1 MGDAIPRK
9 LLPDSRK
16 AAHAGW
22 IGGGQ
27 TATTPDMNDAMDH
40 LRGLLARQWHATGRD
55 APLDGLF
62 LSYAEQ
68 PSGILRSI
76 YRTSFCVVL
85 QGSKISLLGE
95 QVWRYTEGQY
105 LIASMDLPV
114 TAQIVGASPKRPYM
128 AFSLA
133 IDPAMVAELAI
144 DLGDEPVL
152 MERGPLV
159 VGQMERPLLDSLI
172 RLFELLDAPRD
183 LPVLA
188 PLIRRE
194 IVWRLLTGPQGG
206 TLRQIGVAGG
216 AVARIAR
223 VLRWITDHY
232 ADPIRIEDLASM
244 AAMSAASL
252 HRHFKAATTLSPI
265 QFQKQVRLQAARRL
279 LLSEGNEA
287 ASTGFA
293 VGYESASQFNR
304 DYRRLFGQ
312 PPGRD
317 ASTLRRDMTADI
329 EA

>member
-1 MGDAIPRK
+1 M
-9 LLPDSRK
+9 
-16 AAHAGW
+16 
-22 IGGGQ
+22 Q
-27 TATTPDMNDAMDH
+27 DAMEH
-40 LRGLLARQWHATGRD
+40 LRHLLARQWHTAGRET
-55 APLDGLF
+55 PLDGL
-62 LSYAEQ
+62 LLAVADG

-95 QVWRYTEGQY
+95 RSWRYTEGQY

-114 TAQIVGASPKRPYM
+114 TAQIIEASPDRPYM

-144 DLGDEPVL
+144 ELGKTPDPA
-152 MERGPLV
+152 ERSPLV
-159 VGQMERPLLDSLI
+159 VGQLERPLLDSII
-172 RLFELLDAPRD
+172 RLFDLLDTPRD

-188 PLIRRE
+188 PLVRRE
-194 IVWRLLTGPQGG
+194 IVWRLLTGPQGA
-206 TLRQIGVAGG
+206 TLRQIGLAGG
-216 AVARIAR
+216 AIARIAL
-223 VLRWITDHY
+223 VLRWITEHY
-232 ADPIRIEDLASM
+232 AEAIRIEDLASM
-244 AAMSAASL
+244 AAMSPASL

-279 LLSEGNEA
+279 LLAQGNEA
-287 ASTGFA
+287 ASAGFA

-317 ASTLRRDMTADI
+317 SSAIRQGLATSI

>member
-1 MGDAIPRK
+1 ME
-9 LLPDSRK
+9 
-16 AAHAGW
+16 
-22 IGGGQ
+22 
-27 TATTPDMNDAMDH
+27 H
-40 LRGLLARQWHATGRD
+40 LRRLLARHWHAKGRE
-55 APLDGLF
+55 AALDGLF
-62 LSYAEQ
+62 LSHAEQ

-95 QVWRYTEGQY
+95 QAWRYTEGQY

-114 TAQIVGASPKRPYM
+114 TAQIVEASPKRPYM

-133 IDPAMVAELAI
+133 IDPAMVAELAM
-144 DLGDEPVL
+144 DLGDEPASV
-152 MERGPLV
+152 ERDPLV
-159 VGQMERPLLDSLI
+159 VGQLERSLLDSLI

-194 IVWRLLTGPQGG
+194 IVWRLLTGPKGG
-206 TLRQIGVAGG
+206 SLRQIGLPGG
-216 AVARIAR
+216 TVARIAR

-232 ADPIRIEDLASM
+232 AEAIRIEDLANM
-244 AAMSAASL
+244 AAMSTASL

-279 LLSEGNEA
+279 LLSEGNEV
-287 ASTGFA
+287 ASAGFA

-317 ASTLRRDMTADI
+317 ACAIRHGPTANL
-329 EA
+329 ET